1 MKSVPRMKRIE
12 AVRQLELRL
21 LLWPNVNDKMF
32 DALVP
37 LVTMAFLKIYF
48 RRSLN
53 VSQAAATKPAPT
65 EHAPEFSKYVTLVA
79 EGDIIQTLEQQI
91 ENSLSLLQT
100 IPSDKGNFRYAPDKW
115 SVKELLGHL
124 IDSERIF
131 SFRALHFARND
142 QTPLPGYEQNDYV
155 READF
160 DRRNLTDMAE
170 EFATVRRATIQLFR
184 PLNETEWLRHGK
196 ANEIGVTVRALAY
209 IIAGHELHHMGVLRS
224 RYLQS

>member
-1 MKSVPRMKRIE
+1 M
-12 AVRQLELRL
+12 
-21 LLWPNVNDKMF
+21 
-32 DALVP
+32 
-37 LVTMAFLKIYF
+37 
-48 RRSLN
+48 
-53 VSQAAATKPAPT
+53 SQAAATKPAPA

-79 EGDIIQTLEQQI
+79 EGDIIDTLERQI
-91 ENSLSLLQT
+91 DDSLSLLRS
-100 IPSDKGNFRYAPDKW
+100 IPSDKANFRYGPDKW

-131 SFRALHFARND
+131 SYRALSFARND

-160 DRRNLTDMAE
+160 DSRDLADMVE
-170 EFATVRRATIQLFR
+170 EYATVRRATIHLFR

-196 ANEIGVTVRALAY
+196 ANENDISVRALAY
-209 IIAGHELHHMGVLRS
+209 IIAGHELHHIGVLRS

>member
-1 MKSVPRMKRIE
+1 
-12 AVRQLELRL
+12 
-21 LLWPNVNDKMF
+21 
-32 DALVP
+32 
-37 LVTMAFLKIYF
+37 
-48 RRSLN
+48 

-91 ENSLSLLQT
+91 ENSLSLLRT
-100 IPSDKGNFRYAPDKW
+100 IPSDKANFRYAPDKW
-115 SVKELLGHL
+115 SVKELLGHV

-131 SFRALHFARND
+131 SYRALRFARND
-142 QTPLPGYEQNDYV
+142 QTPLPGYEQDDYV
-155 READF
+155 RDADF
-160 DRRNLTDMAE
+160 DSRNLADMSE

-196 ANEIGVTVRALAY
+196 ANENDVSVRALAY